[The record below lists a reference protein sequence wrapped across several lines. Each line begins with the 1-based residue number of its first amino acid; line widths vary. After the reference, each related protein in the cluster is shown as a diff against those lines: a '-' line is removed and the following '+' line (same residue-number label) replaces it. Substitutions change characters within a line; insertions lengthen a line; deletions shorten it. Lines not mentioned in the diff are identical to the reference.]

1 LEHRCEEADVRDRQS
16 FNAVTAPIGSS
27 PSEVSASNM
36 TPAEDD
42 AGLIALEMQSAGR
55 LLSKADVSEAQPA
68 IA

>member
-1 LEHRCEEADVRDRQS
+1 LEHRCEEADVRDRRS
-16 FNAVTAPIGSS
+16 FNAVTALIGSS

-36 TPAEDD
+36 TPAYND
-42 AGLIALEMQSAGR
+42 AGLIALKMQSAGR